1 MANFAG
7 NHWIDQQT
15 ESISGKVR
23 QDQTEMNITNRCS
36 CPLLR
41 LAKFPD
47 KDFLLCHNFRYG
59 EGKKE
64 AREATEA
71 PPEGGRPFRAG

>member
-1 MANFAG
+1 VAYGILLYAD
-7 NHWIDQQT
+7 HAY
-15 ESISGKVR
+15 
-23 QDQTEMNITNRCS
+23 
-36 CPLLR
+36 LLR

-47 KDFLLCHNFRYG
+47 KDFLLWHNFRYG